1 MGWLA
6 KIRQGLEVSK
16 INPNEE
22 NQDENF
28 ESPSQ
33 SEEEVVPEEEKK
45 PSAAEERINQLVG
58 KIKEFEEKLEAAKQQ
73 PVVPANNESNITP
86 EMQKAVDY
94 LKSLEFVRLDDVK
107 KIVAEETGK
116 VRDRFALDTE
126 HMRLVNTYSGS
137 DGRPKYDQE
146 EVEKFMRERAIYDP
160 QVAYEQLH
168 KTELFDWEMKQHE
181 EQSKKQPYVEKKGS
195 TTATRE
201 ENTITREQI
210 ADWMKTP
217 EGRLKYEKNRTKIL
231 SLVQQGQL

>member
-1 MGWLA
+1 MN
-6 KIRQGLEVSK
+6 R

-22 NQDENF
+22 NQDENL

-33 SEEEVVPEEEKK
+33 SEEEIVSEEKK

-58 KIKEFEEKLEAAKQQ
+58 KIKEFEEKLEATKQQ
-73 PVVPANNESNITP
+73 PVMPVSTDSSVTP

-94 LKSLEFVRLDDVK
+94 LKSLKFVREEDVEK
-107 KIVAEETGK
+107 RIEEQVG
-116 VRDRFALDTE
+116 RLQSRFALDSE
-126 HMRLVNTYSGS
+126 HIKLANTYNGS
-137 DGRPKYDQE
+137 DGRPKYNQE
-146 EVEKFMRERAIYDP
+146 EVEKFMREKAIYDP
-160 QVAYEQLH
+160 NIAYEQLH
-168 KTELFDWEMKQHE
+168 KTELFDWQMKQVE

-210 ADWMKTP
+210 AEWMKTP